1 MMISFKRVLL
11 APVSAA
17 LLTGC
22 ASTKDLSLL
31 ENRTNGFQEVSVRTI
46 AATGKN
52 PVWIMTQEQA
62 QIAADKSRRL
72 LGGKVVRAETAVQ
85 VALLNNKG
93 LQAALAE
100 IGLSSADVWQ
110 EHMLVNPIISIGTGE
125 ETGVRIFE
133 TAIVGNLLAL
143 ITREKRVAIANVKFR
158 EAQYVAAE
166 KTLRLV
172 FDTERAWTK
181 AVASRETI
189 TYLEKAQ
196 TASDATSDLAKE
208 LGRTGAFNK
217 AVQAR
222 EHAAYAEITGQLA
235 EARIAEQSAREELNR
250 LMGVWGK
257 DISYRLPSSLPRLP
271 SKITVRSNVE
281 QMALRNRVDLKIAK
295 SELEAVARSYKLT
308 DATRYLTDLEILAG
322 AEFEKPKEGG
332 NTELAKKRIELEFAI
347 PIFDSGKARIRKA
360 EFEYMQAA
368 NQLTEKAVNIRS
380 EARGAYDKYRSSYE
394 VARHYRDKVVPLR
407 ETISQESLLEYN
419 GMIASTFE
427 LLSDTQSK
435 INSLLVSVNAKQN
448 FWMAEIDFRAA
459 IHGGLGQNGD
469 ADSIASLAGAGG
481 AGH

>member
-1 MMISFKRVLL
+1 MVILFKRVLL
-11 APVSAA
+11 APISAA

-31 ENRTNGFQEVSVRTI
+31 ENRTNGFQEVSVRTV

-52 PVWIMTQEQA
+52 PLWIMTQEQA
-62 QIAADKSRRL
+62 QIAADRSRRL

-110 EHMLVNPIISIGTGE
+110 EHMLVNPIVSIGTGE
-125 ETGVRIFE
+125 EAGVRIFE

-143 ITREKRVAIANVKFR
+143 ITREKRVAIASVKFR

-166 KTLRLV
+166 KTLRLA

-235 EARIAEQSAREELNR
+235 EARITEQSAREELNR

-257 DISYRLPSSLPRLP
+257 DISYRLPSALPRLP
-271 SKITVRSNVE
+271 SKIAVRSNVE
-281 QMALRNRVDLKIAK
+281 QMALRSRVDLKIAK

-322 AEFEKPKEGG
+322 AEFEKPKGG
-332 NTELAKKRIELEFAI
+332 DTELAKKRMELEFAI
-347 PIFDSGKARIRKA
+347 PIFDSGKARVRKA

-368 NQLTEKAVNIRS
+368 NKLAEKAVNIRS

-427 LLSDTQSK
+427 LLSDTRSK
-435 INSLLVSVNAKQN
+435 INALLVSVNAKQN